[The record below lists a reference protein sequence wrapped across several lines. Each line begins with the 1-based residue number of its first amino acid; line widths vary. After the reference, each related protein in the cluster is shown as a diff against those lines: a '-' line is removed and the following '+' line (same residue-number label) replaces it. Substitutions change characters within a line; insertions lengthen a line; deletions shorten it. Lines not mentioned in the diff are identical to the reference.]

1 MGTKRV
7 SEDEIRLKWRPFP
20 EKKPK
25 KTANCIVAIFSDGT
39 EYTTSSWWDSKEK

>member
-1 MGTKRV
+1 MAVQRTGHEGRNEREGNVGTKRV

-25 KTANCIVAIFSDGT
+25 KNS
-39 EYTTSSWWDSKEK
+39 